1 MQTKFVRRLLASTLA
16 VALGIGLIR
25 AADPPKPAEPDP
37 QKLLSEPK
45 ALPFPVF
52 PGMADN
58 KNMLEMQRT
67 LEKAIQSGDPDELN
81 DALQQMQKLLLQD
94 LQQNGLPNL
103 QLFPMQGDMP
113 RMQIFPLGQG
123 GFGGF
128 GGFGE
133 APLVEDNQAEQLR
146 KTMNETIKNFDK
158 SIDEAQDEET
168 KKSLRAARD
177 NYKKATEEEIEKL
190 AQNEPQRP
198 AQPQMQPFNFAPVP
212 MNGAD
217 PFGLFA
223 PNLTQQKPRL
233 GVMLLPV
240 PEGMAGQLKLKADQG
255 VVVNRVLPGSV
266 AEKAGLERFD
276 IILEFAGKPVAG
288 NVQAFV
294 DSVNMAKAGDDLEI
308 VVLRNGERKTLKGI
322 VLAKAERAAAQPQPL
337 KLFPVPRMMIPLEM
351 GALPG
356 DNVVKNPGAMK
367 MTIVKDT
374 FKMNVTQND
383 IKYAIEGKI
392 DGVNKELTAIT
403 ITDGSKT
410 IKAESLEKVP
420 AEYRKTVEQFLG
432 KLRPTRAS
440 LKKNKI

>member
-1 MQTKFVRRLLASTLA
+1 MNSTMPCNGCKSCCSKICNKTA
-16 VALGIGLIR
+16 CRICNSS
-25 AADPPKPAEPDP
+25 PC
-37 QKLLSEPK
+37 K
-45 ALPFPVF
+45 ATCSRCKSSHW
-52 PGMADN
+52 A
-58 KNMLEMQRT
+58 K
-67 LEKAIQSGDPDELN
+67 
-81 DALQQMQKLLLQD
+81 
-94 LQQNGLPNL
+94 
-103 QLFPMQGDMP
+103 
-113 RMQIFPLGQG
+113 G

-240 PEGMAGQLKLKADQG
+240 PEGMAGQLKLKEDQG

-276 IILEFAGKPVAG
+276 IILEFAGKPVAS

-294 DSVNMAKAGDDLEI
+294 DSVNTAQGRRRSRDCRSPQWRAQNAQGDRPGQGGTCRGPTPAVE
-308 VVLRNGERKTLKGI
+308 
-322 VLAKAERAAAQPQPL
+322 A
-337 KLFPVPRMMIPLEM
+337 VPRAE
-351 GALPG
+351 
-356 DNVVKNPGAMK
+356 
-367 MTIVKDT
+367 
-374 FKMNVTQND
+374 ND
-383 IKYAIEGKI
+383 DPIGN
-392 DGVNKELTAIT
+392 GGTA
-403 ITDGSKT
+403 G
-410 IKAESLEKVP
+410 
-420 AEYRKTVEQFLG
+420 
-432 KLRPTRAS
+432 
-440 LKKNKI
+440 